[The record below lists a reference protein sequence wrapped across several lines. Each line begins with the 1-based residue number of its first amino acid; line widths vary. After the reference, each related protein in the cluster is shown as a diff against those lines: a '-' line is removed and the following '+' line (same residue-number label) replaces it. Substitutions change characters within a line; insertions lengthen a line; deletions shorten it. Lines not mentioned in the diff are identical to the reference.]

1 MAKKHYVV
9 WVGNNTGVFDNWAE
23 TQKATSGAKGAK
35 FKSFPNITEAN
46 KAFTESYELHYGNS
60 DGEKSTSGKIKVKI
74 TKKLDLKAYLTVD
87 AAYNG
92 KESEW
97 RGVMCGTDFPHEPEI
112 FRSPVHSGGSNN
124 IGEFLALIEGI
135 CYLLKSNQLHIPIYS
150 DSKTALAWHRNKE
163 HKSTVIDNKIND
175 PVMMNKF
182 FKSFDFLN
190 GKAKELN
197 YILEKWHTKEWGEIA
212 ADFGRK

>member
-9 WVGNNTGVFDNWAE
+9 WAGHQTGVFDNWAE
-23 TQKATSGAKGAK
+23 TQKATSGFKGAK
-35 FKSFPNITEAN
+35 FKSFPNVTEAN
-46 KAFTESYELHYGNS
+46 NAFNESHELHYGKSN
-60 DGEKSTSGKIKVKI
+60 GEKKKPSKSTPKT

-97 RGVMCGTDFPHEPEI
+97 RGVMCGTDFPDEPEV
-112 FRSPVHSGGSNN
+112 FRSPVYSGGSNN

-135 CYLLKSNQLHIPIYS
+135 CYLIKSNQLHIPIYS
-150 DSKTALAWHRNKE
+150 DSKTALAWHRDKA
-163 HKSTVIDNKIND
+163 HKCTVLDDPKND
-175 PVMMNKF
+175 VEMIGKF
-182 FKSFDFLN
+182 DKSFTFLN
-190 GKAKELN
+190 EKAKN
-197 YILEKWHTKEWGEIA
+197 YNYKLEKWHTAEWGEIS